1 MANSPTIESWIRGL
15 ELQVRHPLH
24 AGFHQIKAQIVPLHS
39 LALSP
44 QTEDHTALDGMVI
57 ASIAVRAARR
67 SHRRVIP
74 QESIM
79 SRPRILVIN
88 PNSNHFVTQGLEQ
101 ALKPLGFEGGPE
113 IVCETLAEGPY
124 GIESQ
129 ADVDGVAMPLRRLV
143 EGDNHSAAFVIACYS
158 DPGLH
163 VCREATDRPVFGIAE
178 CGVLTALARA
188 ETFGVIAIA
197 QRSIRRHV
205 RYLRQMGLT
214 DRLTRERPL
223 NMSVAETASGEGTLA
238 KMIEV
243 GRALK
248 DEDGSGAIVMGCAG
262 MARHR
267 RPLEQALGIP
277 VIDPTQAAVTMALG
291 TVQFSHHQAIP
302 DI

>member
-1 MANSPTIESWIRGL
+1 MNASPG
-15 ELQVRHPLH
+15 
-24 AGFHQIKAQIVPLHS
+24 
-39 LALSP
+39 
-44 QTEDHTALDGMVI
+44 
-57 ASIAVRAARR
+57 
-67 SHRRVIP
+67 
-74 QESIM
+74 
-79 SRPRILVIN
+79 RIHVVN
-88 PNSNHFVTQGLEQ
+88 PNSNEAVTRGLDA
-101 ALKPLGFEGGPE
+101 ALDPLRFTNGPE
-113 IVCETLAEGPY
+113 IVCSTLAEGPF
-124 GIESQ
+124 GIETQ
-129 ADVDGVAMPLRRLV
+129 ADVESVVMPLRRMV
-143 EGDNHSAAFVIACYS
+143 EADNSSDAFVIACYS

-205 RYLRQMGLT
+205 RYLRQMGLM

-291 TVQFSHHQAIP
+291 TVQFARH
-302 DI
+302 